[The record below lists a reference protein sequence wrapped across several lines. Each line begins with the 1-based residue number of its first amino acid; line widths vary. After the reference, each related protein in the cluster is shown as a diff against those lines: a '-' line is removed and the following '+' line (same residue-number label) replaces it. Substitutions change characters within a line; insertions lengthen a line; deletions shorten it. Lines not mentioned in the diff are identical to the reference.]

1 MVDLRAYQPSFT
13 GGELSP
19 ALGARVDLAKYPTG
33 LRQAINLFIHPH
45 GGVSNRAGLEFIG
58 EVKDS
63 ADNCRL
69 VPFQFN
75 TEQSYILEFGDE
87 YFRVWRDGGVIL
99 DGSDPYEVETPYAH
113 ADVADLVYI
122 QDADVMYITHPDYPV
137 HKLSRLADDNWTLTE
152 VDFAPE
158 MTAPTGLAITAYY
171 QRTSGVGTATD
182 FKVTSINATGDE
194 SEGSVAATLN
204 ITTLAG
210 VNAGDGRL
218 YRFTWTAVTGAVAY
232 RLYRTSGAAA
242 GFIVETTRNTAE
254 IAETNVTG
262 VSPTCP
268 TVPDA
273 GALAAPTGLSAVIA
287 FGKDLSYKVSAVS
300 EATGEESLASAPVTV
315 ENDLSFQGNRN
326 ALFWDAVAGASGY
339 IIYREDNGVYGYI
352 GRSET
357 TDFTDDNIVADIS
370 DTPQIARNPFE
381 GTGNYPRCV
390 TFIEQRLAFA
400 SSTADPQA
408 VWMSQSANYENF
420 GYSSPAKASDAVTFR
435 VKSRQINEIR
445 GMIAIKGL
453 MLLTSGAEWVVSGGS
468 QSDAI
473 TPSSIRID
481 NQGYRGA
488 ARVQP
493 IVVGNTVLFAQ
504 ARGGVV
510 RDFSYQ
516 FTEDSFVGK
525 DLTVLARHLFEGKE
539 IKAWAY
545 AQAPYS
551 IVWVVLD
558 DGSLVSLT
566 YMKEHE
572 VWGWTRH
579 QSGAGAVFEDVAV
592 IAEGTEDVP
601 YFLVR
606 RTIDGTTKRYIERLH
621 TRAFEDVADAFF
633 VDCGLTYAGT
643 AATIITGLDHLDG
656 EEVVALAN
664 GNVVRGLTV
673 GAVTGGIGVVLPNAA
688 TKVHIG
694 LAMDVLLETLN
705 LDLGQVNGLGTIQG
719 RTKSIAQVTLR
730 VEKTRGIFVGPYDG
744 SRDSVHLVEYKQRST
759 EAWNEAIRLYTGDV
773 PITTPWDW
781 NTNGRTVVRQFDP
794 LPMSILALMPDVKI
808 GS

>member
-33 LRQAINLFIHPH
+33 MRQAINLFIHPH
-45 GGVSNRAGLEFIG
+45 GGVSNRAGLQFIG
-58 EVKDS
+58 EVKNS
-63 ADNCRL
+63 AHNTRL

-75 TEQSYILEFGDE
+75 TEQSYILEFGNL

-99 DGSDPYEVETPYAH
+99 DVSDPYEVVTPYAH
-113 ADVADLVYI
+113 GDVGELVYI

-152 VDFAPE
+152 VDFAPA
-158 MTAPTGLAITAYY
+158 MAAPTGLDVTAYY
-171 QRTSGVGTATD
+171 QRTSGVGTATN
-182 FKVTSINATGDE
+182 FQVTSVTAGGAESVGSTAVSVSITNPQGD
-194 SEGSVAATLN
+194 
-204 ITTLAG
+204 
-210 VNAGDGRL
+210 GDGRL
-218 YRFTWTAVTGAVAY
+218 YRFTWTAVTGAASY
-232 RLYRTSGAAA
+232 RLYRTSGSPQ
-242 GFIVETTRNTAE
+242 GFIVETTRATAE
-254 IAETNVTG
+254 IAETNVSG
-262 VSPTCP
+262 VNPQIPGVADVGSVAAPS
-268 TVPDA
+268 
-273 GALAAPTGLSAVIA
+273 GLAASIIY
-287 FGKDLSYKVSAVS
+287 GKELSYKVSAVS
-300 EATGEESLASAPVTV
+300 EETGEESLPSTEYTV

-326 ALFWDAVAGASGY
+326 VLFWDAVAGASGY

-370 DTPQIARNPFE
+370 DTPQIARNPFD

-400 SSTADPQA
+400 STTNDPQA

-445 GMIAIKGL
+445 GMIALKGL

-473 TPSSIRID
+473 TPSSIKID

-504 ARGGVV
+504 ARGGVI
-510 RDFSYQ
+510 RDFSYEFAQ
-516 FTEDSFVGK
+516 DSFVGK

-539 IKAWAY
+539 IKAWGY

-551 IVWVVLD
+551 VIWVVLD

-579 QSGAGAVFEDVAV
+579 QSGADAVFEDVAV

-606 RTIDGTTKRYIERLH
+606 RTIDGTTKRYIEQLH
-621 TRAFEDVADAFF
+621 TRAFDDVEDAFF
-633 VDCGLTYAGT
+633 VDCGLTYTGS

-656 EEVVALAN
+656 QEVVALAN

-673 GAVTGGIGVVLPNAA
+673 GTVTGGIGVVLPNAA
-688 TKVHIG
+688 TKAHVG
-694 LAMDVLLETLN
+694 LPMDALLETLN
-705 LDLGQVNGLGTIQG
+705 LDLGQVNGLGTVQG

-744 SRDSVHLVEYKQRST
+744 ARDSVHLVEYKQRAT
-759 EAWNEAIRLYTGDV
+759 EAWSDAIQLYTGDV
-773 PITTPWDW
+773 QITTPWDW

-794 LPMSILALMPDVKI
+794 LPMTILAIMPDVKI
-808 GS
+808 GG

>member
-33 LRQAINLFIHPH
+33 MRQAVNLFIHPH
-45 GGVSNRAGLEFIG
+45 GGVSNRAGLQFIG

-63 ADNCRL
+63 DDNCRL

-87 YFRVWRDGGVIL
+87 YFRVWRDGGIIL
-99 DGSDPYEVETPYAH
+99 DGLVPYEVETPYAH
-113 ADVADLVYI
+113 TDVADLVYI

-137 HKLSRLADDNWTLTE
+137 HKLSRLADDDWTLTE
-152 VDFAPE
+152 VDFAPA
-158 MTAPTGLAITAYY
+158 MAAPTGLDVTAYY
-171 QRTSGVGTATD
+171 QRTSGVGTATN
-182 FKVTSINATGDE
+182 FQVTSVTAGGAESVGSTAVSVSITNPQGD
-194 SEGSVAATLN
+194 
-204 ITTLAG
+204 
-210 VNAGDGRL
+210 GDGRL
-218 YRFTWTAVTGAVAY
+218 YRFTWTPVTGAASY
-232 RLYRTSGAAA
+232 RLYRTSGSPQ
-242 GFIVETTRNTAE
+242 GFIVETTRATAE
-254 IAETNVTG
+254 IAETNVSG
-262 VSPTCP
+262 VNPQIPGVADVGS
-268 TVPDA
+268 V
-273 GALAAPTGLSAVIA
+273 AAPTGVAASIIY
-287 FGKDLSYKVSAVS
+287 GKELSYKVSAVS
-300 EATGEESLASAPVTV
+300 EATGEESLPSTEFTV

-326 ALFWDAVAGASGY
+326 VIFWDAVAGASGY

-400 SSTADPQA
+400 STTNDPQA

-445 GMIAIKGL
+445 GMIALKGL

-473 TPSSIRID
+473 TPSSIKID

-504 ARGGVV
+504 ARGGVI
-510 RDFSYQ
+510 RDFSYEFAQ
-516 FTEDSFVGK
+516 DSFVGK

-539 IKAWAY
+539 IKAWGY

-551 IVWVVLD
+551 VIWVVLD

-606 RTIDGTTKRYIERLH
+606 RTIDGTTKRYIEQLH
-621 TRAFEDVADAFF
+621 TRAFDDVEDAFF
-633 VDCGLTYAGT
+633 VDCGLTYTGS
-643 AATIITGLDHLDG
+643 AATIITGLDHLEG

-673 GAVTGGIGVVLPNAA
+673 GTVTGGIGVVLPNAA
-688 TKVHIG
+688 TKVHVG
-694 LAMDVLLETLN
+694 LPMDVLLETLN
-705 LDLGQVNGLGTIQG
+705 LDLGQVNGLGTVQG
-719 RTKSIAQVTLR
+719 RTKSVPTVTLR
-730 VEKTRGIFVGPYDG
+730 VEKTRGIFVGPYDDT
-744 SRDSVHLVEYKQRST
+744 RDGGKLVEDKQRST
-759 EAWNEAIRLYTGDV
+759 EAWNEAIGLYTGDRE
-773 PITTPWDW
+773 ITTAWDW

-794 LPMSILALMPDVKI
+794 LPMTILALMPDVKI
-808 GS
+808 GG